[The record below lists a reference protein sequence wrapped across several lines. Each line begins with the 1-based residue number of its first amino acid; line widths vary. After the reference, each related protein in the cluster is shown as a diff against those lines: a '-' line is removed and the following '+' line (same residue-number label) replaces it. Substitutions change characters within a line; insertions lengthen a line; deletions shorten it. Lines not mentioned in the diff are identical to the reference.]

1 LDADALPAVIQD
13 LQERGYSFVTI
24 DALRGLGYHV
34 LTSNGGVHN
43 YGAPWYGSDVGKLPA
58 GVTAAGI
65 AADRATGGY
74 WIVKSNGGVDAF
86 AAPWYGSL
94 AWHVPAGQSVTG
106 IAGE

>member
-1 LDADALPAVIQD
+1 MEV
-13 LQERGYSFVTI
+13 RGT
-24 DALRGLGYHV
+24 GH
-34 LTSNGGVHN
+34 
-43 YGAPWYGSDVGKLPA
+43 LPA

-65 AADRATGGY
+65 TADSVTGGY

-106 IAGE
+106 ITGV